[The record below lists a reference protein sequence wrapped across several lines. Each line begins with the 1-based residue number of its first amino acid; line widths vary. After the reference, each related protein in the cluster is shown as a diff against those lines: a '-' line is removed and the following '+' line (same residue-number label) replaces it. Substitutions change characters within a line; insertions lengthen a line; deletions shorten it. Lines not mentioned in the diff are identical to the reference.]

1 MLVIVIFAILVSY
14 INPVINFVDSWT
26 TARSE
31 RTALAEQ
38 KAENQRLR
46 KRLDA
51 LDGAAAAERSARR
64 IGMVLEGEQSYV
76 AKGLG
81 GG

>member
-1 MLVIVIFAILVSY
+1 MIVIFAILVSY
-14 INPVINFVDSWT
+14 VNPVINFVDSWT

-46 KRLDA
+46 KRLESRE
-51 LDGAAAAERSARR
+51 GADAAERSARR
-64 IGMVLEGEQSYV
+64 IGMVLEGEQPYV
-76 AKGLG
+76 IKGLG

>member
-1 MLVIVIFAILVSY
+1 MIVIFAILVSY